1 MRRDLL
7 GNLQTAA
14 IPEVRGNSRRLNGE
28 AILRA
33 GSKIRVR
40 HGKIPEEP
48 LHDFVQCYKLGEG
61 RRGAEYGDSCVPDAR
76 LPRCGLRACYSG
88 RPKYPAMARPV
99 IRRTT

>member
-61 RRGAEYGDSCVPDAR
+61 RRGQNMVILAYRTHACRVVGCALAILVDRNIRQWLAR
-76 LPRCGLRACYSG
+76 
-88 RPKYPAMARPV
+88 
-99 IRRTT
+99 